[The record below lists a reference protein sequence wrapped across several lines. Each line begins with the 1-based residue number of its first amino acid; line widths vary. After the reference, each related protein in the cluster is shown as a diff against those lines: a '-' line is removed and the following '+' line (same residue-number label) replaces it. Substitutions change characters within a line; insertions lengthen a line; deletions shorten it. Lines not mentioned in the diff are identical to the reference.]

1 MPSVSRRYPAG
12 GSRFERPSARV
23 DQELR
28 APVVLMVSGGADS
41 TALLVLAATSSLD
54 IDDGRG
60 SARIAR
66 ERLET
71 ALADAL
77 GAPDTSGV
85 DTFLGSLPPPASG
98 MSEGLFFSNE
108 KCYNNM
114 FGHKACNRVYFEAK
128 YPQLRFRYAVD
139 PTLKNNE
146 YKVRLSFAES
156 VPKNKKEI

>member
-1 MPSVSRRYPAG
+1 MGLKSSDIMSNEAAFHPAF
-12 GSRFERPSARV
+12 R
-23 DQELR
+23 Q
-28 APVVLMVSGGADS
+28 
-41 TALLVLAATSSLD
+41 LVE
-54 IDDGRG
+54 G
-60 SARIAR
+60 RIAR

-71 ALADAL
+71 ALAAGL
-77 GAPDTSGV
+77 GVPGTSGV
-85 DTFLGSLPPPASG
+85 DTSLGSLPPPASG
-98 MSEGLFFSNE
+98 MSEVLFFSNE